1 MKRNQLSPYYPIFLN
16 VRGRKCVVVGG
27 GAVALRK
34 TEALLKHG
42 AQVEVISPVLCSR
55 LNQLVE
61 KKAICW
67 RQKDYQV
74 GDLDG
79 ALLAVAATDDI
90 ETNERVA
97 KGAKQEKILVNV
109 ADNLQS
115 SGFIIPSYFNRGDI
129 TIAVSTSGKSPA
141 LARKLRSQLE
151 EEFGAE
157 YALLASMVSE
167 VRSQLKQSGVS
178 VDSDTWQ
185 KALDIDSLLDL
196 LRAERAQEAKDVLL
210 NNLKVQEQI
219 LPKGQK

>member
-1 MKRNQLSPYYPIFLN
+1 MKRNQLFSHYPIFLN
-16 VRGRKCVVVGG
+16 VWGKKCVVVGG

-42 AQVEVISPVLCSR
+42 AQVEVISPVLCSK

-67 RQKDYQV
+67 RQKDYHA
-74 GDLDG
+74 GDLEG

-97 KGAKQEKILVNV
+97 KGARQEKILVNV

-115 SGFIIPSYFNRGDI
+115 SDFIIPSYFNRGDI

-151 EEFGAE
+151 EELGDE
-157 YALLASMVSE
+157 YALLASMVGE
-167 VRSQLKQSGVS
+167 VRSTLNQSGVS
-178 VDSDTWQ
+178 VDGNTWQ
-185 KALDIDSLLDL
+185 KALDMDSLLDL
-196 LRAERAQEAKDVLL
+196 LRAGRDQEARDVLV
-210 NNLKVQEQI
+210 NNLKVQEQSK
-219 LPKGQK
+219 P